1 MGKNNNLSLKL
12 VSLVLAIFIWFIIT
26 DIDDP
31 IQTKTFRDVPIKVVN
46 KESIEEKNKV
56 VNIPINKIDVKVKAR
71 KSVLLNMTSND
82 ILAKIDL
89 LELYDLTSSVK
100 VRISTFKSVEEIY
113 AVNSDFVVVT
123 VDEKMKK
130 TLPITVQVTGQPKKD
145 YAVTT
150 LKATPNILVL
160 EGSKKII
167 DTISRAVSYLD
178 VDGYKKEIT
187 STEKIILY
195 DTNNNIVDINSNLNS
210 ISLSVSQAEIKADI
224 KPTKTIPIRINL
236 VGNPK
241 YGYKVTKREFVPK
254 EIEIASDRN
263 ILEKINELNIPVN
276 IDDVDSSVE
285 EAINV
290 KDFLPENIYIDN
302 NTKCMVNLVVEKIV
316 DREIKI
322 NKDDIIVYSDL
333 DIIIEELE
341 ENTMKISGGSSE
353 IAEIVFSDL
362 QPYIDVSNLD
372 RGKHIVKLQ
381 YKNKNIKILSDIEV
395 KIEIK

>member
-145 YAVTT
+145 YAVTS

-241 YGYKVTKREFVPK
+241 DNYKVTKREFVPK